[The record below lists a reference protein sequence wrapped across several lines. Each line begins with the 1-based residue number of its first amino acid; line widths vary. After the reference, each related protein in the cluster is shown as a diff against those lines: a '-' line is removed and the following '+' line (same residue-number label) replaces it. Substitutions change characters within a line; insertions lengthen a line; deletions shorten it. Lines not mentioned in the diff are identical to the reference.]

1 MSTEGTI
8 VPRELKIQV
17 SEYQASKNWA
27 DEVFFGSNPTDRK
40 PFIHSV
46 SFSKAHQHEK
56 LANDRKIHQGSI
68 QSQSGSKGH
77 K

>member
-17 SEYQASKNWA
+17 YEYQESKNWA
-27 DEVFFGSNPTDRK
+27 DEVVFGSNPTDQK
-40 PFIHSV
+40 PFIHPV
-46 SFSKAHQHEK
+46 SKAHQHEK